1 MRHQERGTRSV
12 YSLKLA
18 ATLTALLLA
27 AACSK
32 DKNVEQPAK
41 LTPLPNPSLRVQH
54 VWSATV
60 DSKKAVALRLG
71 AGIAIANHRVYAA
84 GHGGEVVAFDLDTG
98 HTAWRVKTKAPLSGG
113 TAASADLVVAGASDG
128 QVFAFNAANG
138 QLRWKTRVNGELLAP
153 AAIGPKL
160 IVVRAVNGKLH
171 GLSAEDGHEL
181 WAQEQAVP
189 RLSLR
194 GTSHPLIVG
203 DVVLCGF
210 DNGKVMA
217 VNAGDGTVQWEAQ
230 VTPPHGRTELER
242 LVDIDSAV
250 AVSGHDVYAVGF
262 QGKVAM
268 LALDTGQVWW
278 SHDASSYRGLILD
291 DETLYVSDA
300 DGQVVALKART
311 GAEVWRQPVLLHRG
325 LSALALMDDS
335 IVLGDFQGYVHWID
349 KTSGA
354 LAARVRTGK
363 VRVSQPPAVAGNMV
377 VVINDRGQINAYRVT
392 PIAGAVATASKPA
405 PEKPAEEKPAPA
417 VPESK

>member
-1 MRHQERGTRSV
+1 MRHLERGTGSAYVLRLTTV
-12 YSLKLA
+12 LA
-18 ATLTALLLA
+18 ALLLA

-32 DKNVEQPAK
+32 DKNVDQPAK

-54 VWSATV
+54 LWSATV

-71 AGIAIANHRVYAA
+71 AGITIANHRVYAA
-84 GHGGEVVAFDLDTG
+84 GHGGEVVALDLDTG
-98 HTAWRVKTKAPLSGG
+98 RTVWHARTKAPLSGG
-113 TAASADLVVAGASDG
+113 TAASADLVVAGSSDG
-128 QVFAFNAANG
+128 QVFAFNAVNG
-138 QLRWKTRVNGELLAP
+138 QLRWKVRVNGELLAP
-153 AAIGPKL
+153 AAIALKL
-160 IVVRAVNGKLH
+160 IVVRAVDGKLH

-181 WAQEQAVP
+181 WVQEQAVP

-194 GTSHPLIVG
+194 GTARPVIIG

-242 LVDIDSAV
+242 LVDIDSSV

-278 SHDASSYRGLILD
+278 SHDTSSYRGLILD
-291 DETLYVSDA
+291 EETLYVSDA

-335 IVLGDFQGYVHWID
+335 IVVGDFQGYVHWID
-349 KTSGA
+349 KASGA

-363 VRVSQPPAVAGNMV
+363 VRVSNPPVVAGNMV
-377 VVINDRGQINAYRVT
+377 VVINDRGQIKAYRVT

-405 PEKPAEEKPAPA
+405 PEKPAPPPAPA
-417 VPESK
+417 PESK

>member
-1 MRHQERGTRSV
+1 MRHLERGMRSAHV
-12 YSLKLA
+12 LKLA

-32 DKNVEQPAK
+32 DKNVDQPAK
-41 LTPLPNPSLRVQH
+41 LTPLPTPSLRVQR
-54 VWSATV
+54 VWGAAV
-60 DSKKAVALRLG
+60 DDKKAVALRLG
-71 AGIAIANHRVYAA
+71 AGITIANQRVYAA
-84 GHGGEVVAFDLDTG
+84 GHRGDVVALDLNTG
-98 HTAWRVKTKAPLSGG
+98 RTVWRAKTKAPLSGG
-113 TAASADLVVAGASDG
+113 TAASADLVVAGSSDG
-128 QVFAFNAANG
+128 QVFAFNAATG
-138 QLRWKTRVNGELLAP
+138 QLRWKVRVNGELLAP
-153 AAIGPKL
+153 AAISPKL
-160 IVVRAVNGKLH
+160 VVVRAVDGKLH
-171 GLSAEDGHEL
+171 GLSLEDGREL
-181 WAQEQAVP
+181 WVQEQAVP

-210 DNGKVMA
+210 DNGKVLA

-262 QGKVAM
+262 QGKIAM

-278 SHDASSYRGLILD
+278 SHDTSSYRGLILD

-300 DGQVVALKART
+300 DGQIVALKART

-335 IVLGDFQGYVHWID
+335 LVVGDFQGYVHWID
-349 KTSGA
+349 KASGA
-354 LAARVRTGK
+354 LAARASSGK
-363 VRVSQPPAVAGNMV
+363 VRVSNPPVVAGNMV
-377 VVINDRGQINAYRVT
+377 VVINDRGQITAYRVT
-392 PIAGAVATASKPA
+392 PIAGRVATASKPVA
-405 PEKPAEEKPAPA
+405 EKPAPPPA
-417 VPESK
+417 PAPESK